1 MGRQRY
7 GSLTNMT
14 NARDNTTSK
23 QPDSLQRGDSLAAS
37 FVLIV
42 ALMGAQRL
50 VGFGRNILFCGVLED
65 DQLGRWSLAYS
76 FLLLA
81 APFVVFG
88 IPGSFGRYVE
98 SYRQR
103 DQLKGFLRQTLL
115 ATTLLTILATAYLIA
130 TPSWIAWLVFGDAN
144 QWRLVWLL
152 AGVLVAVLCFNV
164 LVELLTALRLV
175 RVVSIMQVVSSC
187 GFAVLGVSLLYFTSL
202 REEAV
207 MIGYGAGSLLAAL
220 GGAYAVL
227 RFWRTSPPQAATFES
242 DAMWAKLSPFASWI
256 WVGNLVGNL
265 FAAADQFMLKHFS
278 ALDSLAA
285 DALVGQYYT
294 SRVFPLL
301 LVSLALMF
309 ASSLL
314 PHLIKDWEADRRQS
328 AMQKISRAV
337 KLTAVGCTVAA
348 ATLLLAAPLIFTWA
362 FGGKYDAGLTVL
374 PGTLVYCVWFSM
386 IFFANRYLLCAE
398 NAKAGSIAFGI
409 GLIVNIAL
417 NFFLAPRFGLPGVVF
432 ATGAANGV
440 ALAVT
445 YGISW
450 RAGMQWDRGIVF
462 ATMLPLTLCL
472 GGWQA
477 LVVAVLACFVGWR
490 GGWLFVESEKEVLT
504 EILRGLVQRVRSLD
518 TDSMAQVEG

>member
-1 MGRQRY
+1 
-7 GSLTNMT
+7 MT
-14 NARDNTTSK
+14 TARDNTTFEK
-23 QPDSLQRGDSLAAS
+23 QDGLQRGDSLAAS

-50 VGFGRNILFCGVLED
+50 VGFARNILFCGVLED

-76 FLLLA
+76 FLMLA
-81 APFVVFG
+81 APFVAFG

-103 DQLKGFLRQTLL
+103 DQLRGFLRQTLL
-115 ATTLLTILATAYLIA
+115 ATGLLTILATAYLLA
-130 TPSWIAWLVFGDAN
+130 TPGWIAWLVFGDAN
-144 QWRLVWLL
+144 QWQFVWLL

-175 RVVSIMQVVSSC
+175 RVVSIMQVASSC
-187 GFAVLGVSLLYFTSL
+187 GFAAIGVGLLYFTSL

-220 GGAYAVL
+220 GGAYAVV
-227 RFWRTSPPQAATFES
+227 RFWRSSPPEAEHFES
-242 DAMWAKLSPFASWI
+242 DTMWAKLSPFASWI

-301 LVSLALMF
+301 LLSLALMF

-314 PHLIKDWEADRRQS
+314 PHLIADWEAGRREI
-328 AMQKISRAV
+328 AMQKINRAV
-337 KLTAVGCTVAA
+337 KLTAVGFTVGAA
-348 ATLLLAAPLIFTWA
+348 MLLLATPFIFTWA

-398 NAKAGSIAFGI
+398 NAKAGSMAFGI
-409 GLIVNIAL
+409 GLLTNVAL
-417 NFFLAPRFGLPGVVF
+417 NYFLAPRFGLHGVVF
-432 ATGAANGV
+432 ATGAANAV
-440 ALAVT
+440 ALAMT

-462 ATMLPLTLCL
+462 ATLLPLALCL
-472 GGWQA
+472 GGWQS
-477 LVVAVLACFVGWR
+477 LVVAALACFVGWR
-490 GGWLFVESEKEVLT
+490 GGWLFVEAEKEALT
-504 EILRGLVQRVRSLD
+504 EMLQGLVQRLRSLAAG
-518 TDSMAQVEG
+518 SVAQVEG